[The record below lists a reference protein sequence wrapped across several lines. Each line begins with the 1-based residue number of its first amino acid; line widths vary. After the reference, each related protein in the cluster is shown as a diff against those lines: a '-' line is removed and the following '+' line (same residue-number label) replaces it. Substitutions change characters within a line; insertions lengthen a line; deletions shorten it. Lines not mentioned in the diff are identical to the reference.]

1 MQFGT
6 SIFGT
11 GSKINLQEDTNGGF
25 KLFGA
30 YSLKY
35 SSTSSEK
42 RIFSLRLNKPLQ
54 RFEKMTYSSFA
65 SLSAFLTRAF
75 FVKEDENGEIDM
87 PGGRRYSYS
96 ESQTRQ
102 IYLQFMFDFG
112 EGLSSSIREVG
123 VFMDSVPKSGLP
135 ETQTYFTP
143 EEIQEQGTLIL
154 IENLETPDTFTPNKK
169 GSYGTILTL

>member
-1 MQFGT
+1 MAVLTYSARASLAKYILSRQLFLA
-6 SIFGT
+6 IGT
-11 GSKINLQEDTNGGF
+11 GSPDWGEIPDSPDYAATGLVNEIGRKKI
-25 KLFGA
+25 
-30 YSLKY
+30 
-35 SSTSSEK
+35 
-42 RIFSLRLNKPLQ
+42 
-54 RFEKMTYSSFA
+54 
-65 SLSAFLTRAF
+65 TRAF